1 MSTPKKVYFDYAA
14 STPVDPGVL
23 NSILPYF
30 GEKYGNAASIHS
42 FGQEA
47 QIAID
52 EARTKVAN
60 FFECSFSEIIF
71 TGSATESINLAIRG
85 VIKASWAAVKDKKP
99 HIITSRI
106 EHEAVLDTC
115 RDLEKEGVEVT
126 ILPVNAD
133 GFVKQEDV
141 RSALKENTAL
151 VSIMYANNEIGTI
164 QPIKEIGRIVK
175 EVRRERGG
183 VYPLFHTDAVQAVN
197 FLDCGAERLGVDLL
211 SFSGQK
217 IYGPKGVGGLYR
229 KEGMSIKPFITGSG
243 QEFGLRSGTSNVP
256 LIVGLAEAI
265 ALLPEMKKLA
275 GQIEQLR
282 DRLIERVIK
291 EIPGAKLNGSLENRL
306 PNNANLNFGA
316 VKSKIDSSLIVAL
329 DLAGFAISAGSAC
342 QSKAQKPSH
351 VLTAIGLSPQE
362 VKKSIRVSLG
372 KTTTM
377 EEIDGLVEALKKILE
392 A

>member
-1 MSTPKKVYFDYAA
+1 MPKKVYFDYAA

-23 NSILPYF
+23 KSMMPYF

-85 VIKASWAAVKDKKP
+85 AIKASWAAVKDKKT
-99 HIITSRI
+99 HIVTSQI

-126 ILPVNAD
+126 ILPAGAD
-133 GFVKQEDV
+133 GFVKPEDV
-141 RSALKENTAL
+141 KSALKENTAL

-175 EVRRERGG
+175 DFRSGRGG

-229 KEGMSIKPFITGSG
+229 KEGTSIKPIITGSG

>member
-1 MSTPKKVYFDYAA
+1 MTKPEQKSRIFL
-14 STPVDPGVL
+14 SVL
-23 NSILPYF
+23 
-30 GEKYGNAASIHS
+30 
-42 FGQEA
+42 
-47 QIAID
+47 
-52 EARTKVAN
+52 
-60 FFECSFSEIIF
+60 
-71 TGSATESINLAIRG
+71 ATESINLAIRG
-85 VIKASWAAVKDKKP
+85 AIKASWAAVKDKKP

-229 KEGMSIKPFITGSG
+229 KEGMSIKPIITGSG

-265 ALLPEMKKLA
+265 ALLSEMKKLA

>member
-1 MSTPKKVYFDYAA
+1 MPKKVYFDYAA

-23 NSILPYF
+23 KSMMPYF

-85 VIKASWAAVKDKKP
+85 AIKASWAAVKDKKT
-99 HIITSRI
+99 HIVTSQI

-126 ILPVNAD
+126 ILPAGAD
-133 GFVKQEDV
+133 GFVKPEDV
-141 RSALKENTAL
+141 KSALKENTAL

-175 EVRRERGG
+175 DFRSGRGG

-229 KEGMSIKPFITGSG
+229 KEGTSIKPIITGSG

-256 LIVGLAEAI
+256 LIVGLAQAV

>member
-217 IYGPKGVGGLYR
+217 IYGPKGVGGLYG
-229 KEGMSIKPFITGSG
+229 KEGMSIKPIITGSG

-265 ALLPEMKKLA
+265 ALLSEMKKLA

>member
-85 VIKASWAAVKDKKP
+85 AIKASWAAVKDKKP

-229 KEGMSIKPFITGSG
+229 KEGMSIKPIITGSG

-265 ALLPEMKKLA
+265 ALLSEMKKLA

>member
-1 MSTPKKVYFDYAA
+1 MPKKVYFDYAA

-23 NSILPYF
+23 KSMMPYF

-85 VIKASWAAVKDKKP
+85 AIKASWAAVKDKKT
-99 HIITSRI
+99 HIVTSQI

-126 ILPVNAD
+126 ILPAGAD
-133 GFVKQEDV
+133 GFVKPEDV
-141 RSALKENTAL
+141 KSALKENTAI

-175 EVRRERGG
+175 DFRSGRGG

-229 KEGMSIKPFITGSG
+229 KEGTSIKPIITGSG

-256 LIVGLAEAI
+256 LIVGLAQAV

>member
-1 MSTPKKVYFDYAA
+1 MSMPKKVYFDYAA

-23 NSILPYF
+23 NSMLPYF

-52 EARTKVAN
+52 ESRTKIAD
-60 FFECSFSEIIF
+60 FFGCSFREIVF

-85 VIKASWAAVKDKKP
+85 AIKAVKDKKP
-99 HIITSRI
+99 HIVTSQI

-115 RDLEKEGVEVT
+115 RDLEKDGVEVT
-126 ILPVNAD
+126 ILPVSAD
-133 GFVKQEDV
+133 GFVKPEDV
-141 RSALKENTAL
+141 KNALKENTVL
-151 VSIMYANNEIGTI
+151 VSIMYANNEIGAI
-164 QPIKEIGRIVK
+164 QPIKEIGQIIK
-175 EVRRERGG
+175 EFKESRES

-197 FLDCGAERLGVDLL
+197 FLDCNIERLGVDLL

-217 IYGPKGVGGLYR
+217 IYGPKGVGGLYC
-229 KEGMSIKPFITGSG
+229 KEGTPIKPIITGSG

-256 LIVGLAEAI
+256 LIVGLAEAV
-265 ALLPEMKKLA
+265 ALLPEMKKMA

-306 PNNANLNFGA
+306 PNNVNLNFGA
-316 VKSKIDSSLIVAL
+316 VKSKFDSSLIVAL

-377 EEIDGLVEALKKILE
+377 EEIDGLAEVLKKILGM
-392 A
+392 

>member
-1 MSTPKKVYFDYAA
+1 MPKKVYFDYAA

-23 NSILPYF
+23 NSMLPYF

-52 EARTKVAN
+52 ESRTKIAD
-60 FFECSFSEIIF
+60 FFGCSFREIVF

-85 VIKASWAAVKDKKP
+85 AIKAAKDKKP
-99 HIITSRI
+99 HIVTSQI
-106 EHEAVLDTC
+106 EHEAVLDTY
-115 RDLEKEGVEVT
+115 RDLEKDGVEVT
-126 ILPVNAD
+126 ILPVSAD
-133 GFVKQEDV
+133 GFVKPEDV
-141 RSALKENTAL
+141 KNALKENTVL
-151 VSIMYANNEIGTI
+151 VSIMYANNEIGVI
-164 QPIKEIGRIVK
+164 QPIKEIGQIIK
-175 EVRRERGG
+175 EFKESRES

-197 FLDCGAERLGVDLL
+197 FLDCNVERLGADLL

-217 IYGPKGVGGLYR
+217 IYGPKGVGGLYC
-229 KEGMSIKPFITGSG
+229 KEGMPIKPIITGSG

-256 LIVGLAEAI
+256 LIVGLAEAV
-265 ALLPEMKKLA
+265 ALLPEMKKMA
-275 GQIEQLR
+275 GQIKQLR

-306 PNNANLNFGA
+306 PNNVNLNFGA
-316 VKSKIDSSLIVAL
+316 VKSKFDSSLIVAL

-377 EEIDGLVEALKKILE
+377 EEIDELAEALKRILV
-392 A
+392 

>member
-85 VIKASWAAVKDKKP
+85 VIKASWAAVKDKKT
-99 HIITSRI
+99 HIVTSQI

-133 GFVKQEDV
+133 GFVKPEDV

-229 KEGMSIKPFITGSG
+229 KEGMSIKPIITGSG

-351 VLTAIGLSPQE
+351 VLTAIGLSPLD

-377 EEIDGLVEALKKILE
+377 EEIDGLVEALKKILV
-392 A
+392 

>member
-1 MSTPKKVYFDYAA
+1 MPKKVYFDYAA

-23 NSILPYF
+23 KSMMPYF

-85 VIKASWAAVKDKKP
+85 AIKASWAAVKDKKT
-99 HIITSRI
+99 HIVTSQI

-126 ILPVNAD
+126 ILPAGAD
-133 GFVKQEDV
+133 GFVKPEDV
-141 RSALKENTAL
+141 KSALKENTAL

-175 EVRRERGG
+175 DFRSGRGG

-229 KEGMSIKPFITGSG
+229 KEGTSIKPIITGSG

-256 LIVGLAEAI
+256 LIVGLAQAV

-351 VLTAIGLSPQE
+351 VLTAIGLSPLD
-362 VKKSIRVSLG
+362 VKKSIRVSFG

>member
-1 MSTPKKVYFDYAA
+1 MPKKVYFDYAA

-23 NSILPYF
+23 KSMMPYF

-85 VIKASWAAVKDKKP
+85 AIKASWAAVKDKKT
-99 HIITSRI
+99 HIVTSQI

-126 ILPVNAD
+126 ILPAGAD
-133 GFVKQEDV
+133 GFVKPEDV
-141 RSALKENTAL
+141 KSALKENTAL

-175 EVRRERGG
+175 DFRSGRGG

-229 KEGMSIKPFITGSG
+229 KEGTSIKPIITGSG

-256 LIVGLAEAI
+256 LIVGLAQAV

-316 VKSKIDSSLIVAL
+316 VKSKFDSSLIVAL

-351 VLTAIGLSPQE
+351 VLTAIGLSPLD
-362 VKKSIRVSLG
+362 VKKSIRVSFG

>member
-1 MSTPKKVYFDYAA
+1 MLMPKKVYFDYAA

-23 NSILPYF
+23 KSMMPYF

-85 VIKASWAAVKDKKP
+85 AIKASWAAVKDKKT
-99 HIITSRI
+99 HIVTSQI

-126 ILPVNAD
+126 ILPAGAD
-133 GFVKQEDV
+133 GFVKPEDV
-141 RSALKENTAL
+141 KSALKENTAL

-175 EVRRERGG
+175 DFRSGRGG

-229 KEGMSIKPFITGSG
+229 KEGTSIKPIITGSG

-256 LIVGLAEAI
+256 LIVGLAQAV

-275 GQIEQLR
+275 GQIEQHR

>member
-1 MSTPKKVYFDYAA
+1 MPKKVYFDYAA

-23 NSILPYF
+23 KSMMPYF

-85 VIKASWAAVKDKKP
+85 AIKASWAAVKDKKT
-99 HIITSRI
+99 HIVTSQI

-126 ILPVNAD
+126 ILPAGAD
-133 GFVKQEDV
+133 GFVKPEDV
-141 RSALKENTAL
+141 KSALKENTAL

-175 EVRRERGG
+175 DFRSGRGG
-183 VYPLFHTDAVQAVN
+183 GYPLFHTDAVQAVN

-229 KEGMSIKPFITGSG
+229 KEGTSIKPIITGSG

-351 VLTAIGLSPQE
+351 VLTAIGLSPLD
-362 VKKSIRVSLG
+362 VKKSIRVSFG

>member
-1 MSTPKKVYFDYAA
+1 MPKKVYFDYAA

-23 NSILPYF
+23 NSMLPYF

-52 EARTKVAN
+52 ESRTKIAD
-60 FFECSFSEIIF
+60 FFGCSFREIVF

-85 VIKASWAAVKDKKP
+85 AIKAVKDKKP
-99 HIITSRI
+99 HIVTSQI

-115 RDLEKEGVEVT
+115 RDLEKDGVEVT
-126 ILPVNAD
+126 ILPVSAD
-133 GFVKQEDV
+133 GFVKPEDV
-141 RSALKENTAL
+141 KNALKENTVL
-151 VSIMYANNEIGTI
+151 VSIMYANNEIGAI
-164 QPIKEIGRIVK
+164 QPIKEIGQIIK
-175 EVRRERGG
+175 EFKESRES

-197 FLDCGAERLGVDLL
+197 FLDCNIERLGVDLL

-217 IYGPKGVGGLYR
+217 IYGPKGVGGLYC
-229 KEGMSIKPFITGSG
+229 KEGTPIKPIITGSG

-256 LIVGLAEAI
+256 LIVGLAEAV
-265 ALLPEMKKLA
+265 ALLPEMKKMA

-306 PNNANLNFGA
+306 PNNVNLNFGA
-316 VKSKIDSSLIVAL
+316 VKSKFDSSLIVAL

-377 EEIDGLVEALKKILE
+377 EEIDGLAEVLKKILGM
-392 A
+392 

>member
-85 VIKASWAAVKDKKP
+85 AIKASWAAAKDKKP

-229 KEGMSIKPFITGSG
+229 KEGMSIKPIITGSG

-265 ALLPEMKKLA
+265 ALLSEMKKLA